1 MRKSFNMDQIV
12 AWLGIE
18 RRDAPESI
26 NVENE
31 LLQVRSRLYSIRF
44 PEMKALKF
52 VPAAGERFDPGANH
66 HTYDFVTHYAK
77 VVLHTGMAQR
87 GPRAAVKKERA
98 TPIAFV
104 SKTNSYGFSL
114 QDMRAAAYSKFPLDF
129 ELAKAARKAHEMWR
143 DDVLLIGDGTATYD
157 GLRGLFKLANTSTY
171 TVPNGAALSPLW
183 ENKTPDEKVADLH
196 GVCNAPITVSN
207 GVENPDTLILPLT
220 AYLDAS
226 TTRMGDGS
234 NETVLEFFLKVRQKI
249 RPGFTVDWSEKLET
263 ASGTS
268 ARRMVAYEK
277 NPELVARAESVEFEQ
292 LQPQVMAFETVT
304 DCHHRSAGVFSPYP
318 KSVSYGDDF

>member
-1 MRKSFNMDQIV
+1 MKKTFVMDQIA
-12 AWLGIE
+12 AWAGPW
-18 RRDAPESI
+18 RVDAPESI

-31 LLQVRSRLYSIRF
+31 LLTVRSRLYEIRF
-44 PEMKALKF
+44 PELKALRF
-52 VPAAGERFDPGANH
+52 VPAADTRFDPGANH

-77 VVLHTGMAQR
+77 VALHTGMSQR

-157 GLRGLFKLANTSTY
+157 GLYGLFKLTGTCTY
-171 TVPNGAALSPLW
+171 TIPNGGALSPLW
-183 ENKTPDEKVADLH
+183 EDKTPDEKVADMH
-196 GVCNAPITVSN
+196 GVCNEPITNSN
-207 GVENPDTLILPLT
+207 GVENPDTLLMPLS

-226 TTRMGDGS
+226 VTKMGDGDS
-234 NETVLEFFLKVRQKI
+234 RSVLDAFLAVRQKI

-277 NPELVARAESVEFEQ
+277 NAELVARAESVEFEQ

-318 KSVSYGDDF
+318 KSVCYGDDF

>member
-1 MRKSFNMDQIV
+1 MKKTFHMDQIA
-12 AWLGIE
+12 AWAGPW
-18 RRDAPESI
+18 RVDAPESI

-31 LLQVRSRLYSIRF
+31 LLQVRSRLYTIRF
-44 PEMKALKF
+44 PELKALKL
-52 VPAAGERFDPGANH
+52 VPAAGEKFSPGANH

-77 VVLHTGMAQR
+77 VALHTGMSQR
-87 GPRAAVKKERA
+87 GPRAQVKKQRA

-104 SKTNSYGFSL
+104 SKTNSYGYSL
-114 QDMRAAAYSKFPLDF
+114 QDIRAAGMSGFPLDF

-157 GLRGLFKLANTSTY
+157 GLYGLFKLQNTCTH
-171 TVPNGAALSPLW
+171 TIENGAALSPLW
-183 ENKTPDEKVADLH
+183 ENKTPDEKLADLH
-196 GVCNAPITVSN
+196 AVCNEIITNSN
-207 GVENPDTLILPLT
+207 GVENPDTLVLPLT
-220 AYLDAS
+220 AFLDAS
-226 TTRMGDGS
+226 VTKMGDADPRS
-234 NETVLEFFLKVRQKI
+234 VLDAFLAVRQKI

-263 ASGTS
+263 ASDTDG
-268 ARRMVAYEK
+268 RRMCAYEK

-318 KSVSYGDDF
+318 KSVCYADDF